1 VLNLTIGFYC
11 GVARRLG
18 KATEVA
24 LEVPDGGTLRDVSA
38 ALAARFPAF
47 LGPLIAPATLEL
59 VEPHYY
65 TVNGQRETNPGE
77 RVKEGDCILLMAVT
91 AGGQ

>member
-1 VLNLTIGFYC
+1 VLKLTVGLYC

-18 KATEVA
+18 KETEVV
-24 LEVPDGGTLRDVSA
+24 LEIPDGATFRDVSA

-65 TVNGQRETNPGE
+65 TVNGRRVTSPGE
-77 RVKEGDCILLMAVT
+77 KVKEGDRILLMALT
-91 AGGQ
+91 AGG

>member
-1 VLNLTIGFYC
+1 MLRLTVGFYC

-18 KATEVA
+18 RETEVT
-24 LEVPDGGTLRDVSA
+24 LEVSDGATLREVSA

-65 TVNGQRETNPGE
+65 TVNGQRETNRGE
-77 RVKEGDCILLMAVT
+77 KVKEGDRILLMAVT
-91 AGGQ
+91 AGG